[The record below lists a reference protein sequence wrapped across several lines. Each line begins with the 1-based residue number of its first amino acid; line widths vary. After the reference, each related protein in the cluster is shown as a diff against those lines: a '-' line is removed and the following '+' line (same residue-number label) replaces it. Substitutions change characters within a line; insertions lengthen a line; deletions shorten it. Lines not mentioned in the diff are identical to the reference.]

1 MLNKPLPRPTPVTQP
16 FWDALN
22 QGIVKIQQCNDCS
35 NWIFYPRSH
44 CTRCLSPD
52 LEWKKINGTGII
64 YTYTAPDHVPT
75 ASFFKDELPQKI
87 VVVELDEGPR
97 VPSSMVNVNMED
109 IRIGMRVKPFLDKVS
124 DNITLL
130 RFEPA

>member
-1 MLNKPLPRPTPVTQP
+1 MIKPFPRPTPQTQP

-22 QGIVKIQQCNDCS
+22 QGFVKIQKCNNCN

-44 CTRCLSPD
+44 CNHCLSPD
-52 LEWKKINGTGII
+52 LTWKKINGTGII
-64 YTYTAPDHVPT
+64 YTYSAPEIVPT
-75 ASFFKDELPQKI
+75 ATFFADELPQKL
-87 VVVELDEGPR
+87 VVVELDEGPKI
-97 VPSSMVNVNMED
+97 PSSMVNVNIED

-124 DNITLL
+124 DDITLL